1 MRALGVMPLGVNRPN
16 LSSSNSSASA
26 AGTPNQLTSPVGGAA
41 QEQVRQLIRDM
52 EETENFC
59 VACHKVENVRN
70 GGCCKA
76 LMCHE
81 CIQMQTRATG
91 LCPVCKVPLKKA
103 QWVDLPTA
111 LKMH

>member
-1 MRALGVMPLGVNRPN
+1 MDMMPLGVNRPN
-16 LSSSNSSASA
+16 DASSNSSASA
-26 AGTPNQLTSPVGGAA
+26 TGKPNQLASPVGGAA

-52 EETENFC
+52 EETENVC
-59 VACHKVENVRN
+59 VECHKVENVRF

-81 CIQMQTRATG
+81 CIQMQMRVTG
-91 LCPVCKVPLKKA
+91 LCPVCKVPLKNA